1 MGRDGHVSA
10 ARARSSHLA
19 RAHLRI
25 APWISV
31 LRRPLYTSSLYLTAT
46 SLVNAGSGFVF
57 WVVAA
62 RLFKPEDVGA
72 GAALIAAAGFL
83 LWVSNLGLEAAIIKY
98 LPQSSSDSS
107 TLANS
112 YLTISSLAGG
122 AAAVACL
129 ATLPLWSPALAFIR
143 QSPLSVLVFLAVV
156 VASANCVLIDYA
168 FVVLRRSKLTFA
180 RNLTQALLKLL
191 LLLALAT
198 VLSKAPTLPSK
209 AFGIF
214 ASAGIATVLSVVIA
228 LCLFL
233 PEALPGYRPRPIVGR
248 HISGEM
254 ARFSIT
260 NYLCSGLFNAT
271 LSLIPIIVINTL
283 GARANAYS
291 YVGWGAAAPLL
302 AVTTAVA
309 TSLFAEGTHK
319 EEALASN
326 VTRSFK
332 MAFCLLLPAVMA
344 ILLGG
349 DKLLLLFG
357 KDYSQET
364 TSVLRVVAT
373 SALPTIVTAIYLGI
387 AQVQHRLKPL
397 VLVPAAMA
405 VGTLVLSDAL
415 AKPLGILGPA
425 VAWTAMHSA
434 VALAV
439 LPSIFKMLGSH
450 RDTRF
455 RLRGSQRKPDVAGG
469 SSVNATAQVAVAH
482 GRGHTEQA

>member
-1 MGRDGHVSA
+1 MTQEMNQVTMGRDGHVSA
-10 ARARSSHLA
+10 ARARASHLA

-57 WVVAA
+57 WVMAA
-62 RLFKPEDVGA
+62 RLFQPEEVGL
-72 GAALIAAAGFL
+72 GAALISAAGFL
-83 LWVSNLGLEAAIIKY
+83 LWVSSLGLEAAIIKY
-98 LPQSSSDSS
+98 LPRASSDSS

-122 AAAVACL
+122 GAAVACL

-156 VASANCVLIDYA
+156 VAGANCILVDST
-168 FVVLRRSKLTFA
+168 FVVLRRSTLTFV

-198 VLSKAPTLPSK
+198 VLGQAL
-209 AFGIF
+209 GIF
-214 ASAGIATVLSVVIA
+214 MAWGLATALSVVIA
-228 LCLFL
+228 LWLFL
-233 PEALPGYRPRPIVGR
+233 PQALPGYRPRPIVGR

-260 NYLCSGLFNAT
+260 NFLCSGLFNAT

-302 AVTTAVA
+302 AIPDAVA

-344 ILLGG
+344 ILLVG

-373 SALPTIVTAIYLGI
+373 SALPITVTAIYLGI
-387 AQVQHRLKPL
+387 AQVRHRLKPL
-397 VLVPAAMA
+397 VLVPAATA

-425 VAWTAMHSA
+425 VAWTAMHGV

-439 LPSIFKMLGSH
+439 LPSILKIIGSDHDARVRLGIS
-450 RDTRF
+450 
-455 RLRGSQRKPDVAGG
+455 
-469 SSVNATAQVAVAH
+469 
-482 GRGHTEQA
+482 GREVSDDGTSEGDA

>member
-1 MGRDGHVSA
+1 
-10 ARARSSHLA
+10 
-19 RAHLRI
+19 
-25 APWISV
+25 
-31 LRRPLYTSSLYLTAT
+31 
-46 SLVNAGSGFVF
+46 
-57 WVVAA
+57 
-62 RLFKPEDVGA
+62 
-72 GAALIAAAGFL
+72 
-83 LWVSNLGLEAAIIKY
+83 
-98 LPQSSSDSS
+98 
-107 TLANS
+107 
-112 YLTISSLAGG
+112 
-122 AAAVACL
+122 
-129 ATLPLWSPALAFIR
+129 
-143 QSPLSVLVFLAVV
+143 
-156 VASANCVLIDYA
+156 
-168 FVVLRRSKLTFA
+168 
-180 RNLTQALLKLL
+180 
-191 LLLALAT
+191 
-198 VLSKAPTLPSK
+198 
-209 AFGIF
+209 
-214 ASAGIATVLSVVIA
+214 
-228 LCLFL
+228 
-233 PEALPGYRPRPIVGR
+233 
-248 HISGEM
+248 M

-425 VAWTAMHSA
+425 VGWTAMHGV

-439 LPSIFKMLGSH
+439 LPSILKIIGSDHDARVCLGISA
-450 RDTRF
+450 REVSDDGT
-455 RLRGSQRKPDVAGG
+455 SD
-469 SSVNATAQVAVAH
+469 
-482 GRGHTEQA
+482 GHA